1 MIMKHAQYLRQ
12 TMKNGIRLFAIMVF
26 VTTSAFAVDTF
37 TATGGTVV
45 SGYWNS
51 TNTGIQVSITVP
63 NNIVIKY
70 ANTQITID
78 GGAYEAIGDNPMTN
92 VSTSVGGA
100 TTLSYTAAELEA
112 ATGFADGST
121 FEFKVVYYNAS
132 FGATG
137 DEDPIN
143 PTGVVIDQTA
153 PGATSAAWS
162 PTTGTLKI
170 GQTLTLN
177 FTAGEASLTTTALT
191 VNSVDVSSNFSDD
204 GAGNYSTTYII
215 GDGDADVASAGQC
228 PLSITLKDPAGNTGS
243 AFTTTPGSGSTPT
256 IDANK
261 PTISS
266 VAFSPSTG
274 TRTVGQ
280 AITMTIQTSEAG
292 LTVSALTV
300 NSVDVSGT
308 FVDNNDASY
317 TVTYTVGE
325 GNTDIDVASQLPLSV
340 NLSDAAGNLSG
351 AYTTSPAAG
360 SSPGV
365 DGHTPTITNATFTPS
380 IGTLNVG
387 DALTMNITAGSSETG
402 LTAGTITV
410 NGVSVGSTLSDDGGG
425 NYSVTYT
432 LIEGNNDINDAA
444 QVPLS
449 ITLSDGAGNT
459 SAAYTTSPAAGSCPA
474 IDANSPSII
483 SVVFSPTSGYRK
495 VGQAVT
501 TTITEGTSETGLSAG
516 TMTINGNDVSGT
528 LVDNSDGTYTVT
540 YTVQEGDTDISSSQT
555 IPISLTLKDAAL
567 NNSNTFS
574 TSPSA
579 SNTPT
584 IDGHTPVVSSAAF
597 SPSTG
602 TLVVGNVLTMTI
614 GTNEA
619 GLSAT
624 TLTINGVDVSGNI
637 SETGGGNYSTT
648 YTISEGDA
656 DRDVASTI
664 PISIQFSDAAGNASN
679 SFTTTPNA
687 GSSPGIDANTA
698 SVTSVSFT
706 PSSGL
711 QGVGDAIT
719 MAIVAS
725 EADLVANT
733 ITVNGVDVKSTLT
746 DLGAGSYRVTYTI
759 AEGNTAI
766 ADAATIP
773 IQVILEDLAG
783 NPTPSFTTT
792 PAAGSAPGID
802 GSTPTISAVTFSP
815 TSLVQKV
822 GNTISMTISASESNL
837 TATTTTINGVD
848 VSSTFSA
855 GGSNT
860 YTVTYTVAEGNT
872 DIGDDAQIPIAVV
885 LSDAGGNSSASYT
898 TSPASNQS
906 PGVDANTASVNS
918 ITFTPTSGILAVG
931 DALTATIN
939 ASETN
944 LTANTLTINS
954 VDVSST
960 LVDNSDNSY
969 TATYTVAEGN
979 NAIADAATIP
989 VSITF
994 TDAAGNLTNNYTS
1007 SPGAGVSPGVD
1018 ADSPIISGLSF
1029 SPTSGARKVGDAITI
1044 LVTADAT
1051 GFSANTATV
1060 NGVNVASTITDNAN
1074 NTYTFTYTIS
1084 EGDAAVSDA
1093 ATIPVN
1099 FILADA
1105 NSNVSNTWTTSPV
1118 AGSTPWIDAVTPTI
1132 SSVSFNPS
1140 SGDLAVGDELVMTI
1154 NSSETVLTATTVT
1167 INGVDVSGTYSET
1180 GGGAYTATYT
1190 IIEGNTDRADNAT
1203 IPIEVVLADAAGNAS
1218 TSFTSTPVATSA
1230 PSIDANSPT
1239 ITNLSFS
1246 PTTGTLKVADIL
1258 TATVTASESGLT
1270 ISTLT
1275 INSVDVSGNVT
1286 DNSDGTYTVIY
1297 TIANGNANIADNATI
1312 PVSVTFADAA
1322 GNSSN
1327 NYVTSP
1333 TSGSTPA
1340 LDANIPT
1347 ISGVSFSPTTGTLVA
1362 GDALTVTVTASEA
1375 GLSAGAITIN
1385 GVDVAATFVDNT
1397 DNTYTLTY
1405 TVVDGN
1411 TDVADNATIAIS
1423 IILSDAAG
1431 NNTATYTTSPV
1442 AGSTPIIDANSPSI
1456 TAVSFSPTNGTLVP
1470 GQDISVSVTASEASL
1485 TANTVEINGVDV
1497 SATHTPN
1504 GGGSYGYTYTISEG
1518 DNDVADN
1525 ETIAVNIILAD
1536 AAGNVSNTFT
1546 TSPLATNTPIIDAN
1560 TPTISNVTFSP
1571 TSGTLAVGDAVSVT
1585 IITNDTGLSANTI
1598 TINGVNVASTL
1609 VDNADNT
1616 YTVTYTISEGNTS
1629 IAASTTMAVNVIL
1642 EDAAGNVSATY
1653 NTSPNSNNTPT
1664 IDATSPTISGVTY
1677 SPTTGTLLVGDALTV
1692 TVTSTETGLTAGAI
1706 TVNSVDVA
1714 STLVDNA
1721 DNTYTLTY
1729 TVVEGNTDVLQTA
1742 TIPLSIILNDVA
1754 GNSSTAYTTAPLAAN
1769 TPAID
1774 AHTPSVT
1781 LITFSPT
1788 SGSLAVGGE
1797 LTATIT
1803 TSETGLTAVTME
1815 INGVDVSSTYTE
1827 LGGSLYQ
1834 VIYTVSEGDN
1844 DIDNAAT
1851 IPVNIILS
1859 DVAGNNTAAFT
1870 TTPAAN
1876 NAPAIDGHLPSII
1889 LATYS
1894 PTTGT
1899 LIVGDVVTA
1908 TITAGEAGLT
1918 AGAITINSV
1927 DVASTLVDNADNTYT
1942 LTYTIVEGNNDIAAA
1957 ATMPLS
1963 IVLADAAGNESAA
1976 FTTAPVA
1983 NNTPTIDGN
1992 SPAISLAAYSPTS
2005 GSLGVGDVITLT
2017 ITAGETGLSASS
2029 ATVNTVDVASTL
2041 VDNADNTYTFTYTIA
2056 ENNTTIL
2063 DSQTIP
2069 LSVVLSDAA
2078 GNTNTA
2084 YTTAPLAANTPAI
2097 DAILATITSVTFS
2110 PTSGILAIGSE
2121 LTATITASETGL
2133 AAVTLEINGV
2143 DVSGTYS
2150 ELGGSLYQ
2158 VIYTVS
2164 TNDNDIDDAATIP
2177 VSVIL
2182 EDASGNPTL
2191 EYTTSPLAGVSPGI
2205 DAHVP
2210 VIASVQFSPTSGYLI
2225 VGDDLLLNV
2234 NADGTSYSIGTIS
2247 INGKSITSI
2256 TDNGDN
2262 TYTTTYTIAE
2272 GDNDIAAAATV
2283 PISVTLLDAA
2293 GNESAAFITSP
2304 TAGTTPTIDAHSPTL
2319 SSITTAL
2326 GATYAKLGDTF
2337 NITVLSDEAVSLSG
2351 GASLNLYL
2359 NSGTSISLTT
2369 ATQITNIVFPYTVQ
2383 VDDETTSLSVDSIT
2397 VSGGSLTDIAGND
2410 VILTLPTGANIEDNE
2425 VIIVDGIIPYNFS
2438 ITSITQDGT
2447 YSTTGYYNSGD
2458 NGLSFEV
2465 ALDNTDGSLTNGT
2478 LQLQGRFASEATYT
2492 NIGDA
2497 TSITN
2502 INGQTLTLDNATI
2515 AAHVGY
2521 FENVY
2526 MRYLVK
2532 VTDVAGNAENSAISA
2547 DSMLIDK
2554 TVPSS
2559 FSILDVT
2566 PIGGNAVDGI
2576 LNATNSSIDFL
2587 VSIPNDATLSSGT
2600 IQMEFRINS
2609 GTWADLSTA
2618 QNITS
2623 INTNQGVSIPSADF
2637 TGISDTDSLYFRTTL
2652 TDNAGNYA
2660 TSATYE
2666 TATIVDYGPPAQAQI
2681 GDVTTVGGTI
2691 VASYWNASNTTLQVL
2706 VPIDN
2711 TDASLIGGTVQIK
2724 MAVLPGAY
2732 ENVGTPATID
2742 ALSDMTVTITEA
2754 AIQGHSAYA
2763 EDVEFSITADISDAG
2778 LNTTEALA
2786 SLTTLTIDQVLPG
2799 DETTGVITMIGG
2811 IVATNY
2817 WNASNTELTIEIPF
2831 LNTDNSIGLG
2841 GTIDL
2846 EARANAIPWVSIGTQ
2861 TDILTPTS
2869 PKIVTLTQ
2877 GDISDITG
2885 FDTGVTLHFRA
2896 TVTDVAGNAT
2906 VYSESATAIS
2916 VDVTAPSAFSISSY
2930 TTEGASVVSGYW
2942 NTTNTG
2948 LNLDIPV
2955 ANDASLVHTVD
2966 NFGQIQIQA
2975 QIDGGAWEDI
2985 GSALDI
2991 TTANTNE
2998 NIALLQSEMEALTN
3012 FADGVDIILR
3022 AEIRDDAGNITT
3034 STYVDETL
3042 INDLTLPAV
3051 FTTGLVESNA
3061 ISFWNLVSETMNVS
3075 IPIANDASLE
3085 NGSLDIYMGIDALSL
3100 ENVYSAAIPAINTV
3114 QIEDID
3120 SSIVEH
3126 ITGFAETET
3135 IYTKAVI
3142 WDIAGNSST
3151 GIISAS
3157 EVIIDQIAPDVLSFI
3172 TITTTATQNS
3182 VADYWNSYNTDIH
3195 FTVDAPAIDPTLV
3208 NGNYQFYL
3216 RTSTNPY
3223 EAFGAPNN
3231 IPAVGEYT
3239 FDYTSTTFEAITGFT
3254 DGFLIDAKFVL
3265 TDVAGNSTEGTISE
3279 DFLTID
3285 QTPPVESSFIET
3297 STSFDNYMNSSDTL
3311 HATWNDFTDAT
3322 SGIDIYHYASTLDG
3336 VAPVAN
3342 DWNNV
3347 PIGETTY
3354 IDSLT
3359 IPNEADNYVLFVNA
3373 FDVAGNIS
3381 AFIQTNG
3388 IIADYTPPA
3397 STAILDPYYFIE
3409 NWSDAIT
3416 GSSSDNI
3423 SGVANIVINVTR
3435 NSDDFYWSGT
3445 AWAVDSAAIELTS
3458 SFDPWTIP
3466 LLADVLENRV
3476 NYTIKTVATDSANNV
3491 QTDSGEDI
3499 FEFVINSPPVFTQ
3512 ADPDTATEDIAY
3524 ELILTANDVDIVSS
3538 SGDELKYY
3546 LLDAPLSMEI
3556 DSLLGIVIWTPTNDE
3571 TGDTTFTVQVRDLH
3585 LEADTMTVEL
3595 YVTPIN
3601 DAPEIVALLSPID
3614 QYVQTVA
3621 TGINLQF
3628 TWNHAVDVD
3637 NAQAD
3642 LTYMLHFQS
3651 RNYDTLF
3658 NSTDTFLVVDVS
3670 QLGVPV
3676 DTLVTWFVDS
3686 HDGRDT
3692 SVVSLPF
3699 TFTPAGPELNLSSS
3713 DFVIRQ
3719 RRGSAPDSSLSI
3731 SNTGI
3736 LPLSWAISTKPTWLS
3751 FDTTNGIIAYNNS
3764 QNVPLHIASST
3775 FETGVYTGTITFR
3788 SNDINNDSIPI
3799 PIRVEIYDKPELAVK
3814 LYHSSV
3820 YASTF
3825 EIFIVDSLAMTDSI
3839 RANIANDT
3847 LVLNKVRENV
3857 YSSLLNFTNV
3867 GNKQLQV
3874 FASGWAGDTTVTR
3887 DFTVSLAKS
3896 NMDWIASNPED
3907 DFTILGKKGAFSMD
3921 ESIAIMSA
3929 AQVGENLEYKVL
3941 SRQSILNEPV
3951 MIQLRTHEM
3960 NKAIYIENKDGIYTE
3975 LPTREENGILM
3986 AYTSQMGKFS
3996 IGERNIIVPDVT
4008 ELFPNYPN
4016 PFNGHT
4022 TIHFDL
4028 GFFDGAVQHTVVN
4041 IYNIRGQLI
4050 HELRNAPMSPGNYQ
4064 INWSGQDQWGK
4075 PVSSGLYFVTVA
4087 TDKGYFKSAKMVV
4100 LK

>member
-1 MIMKHAQYLRQ
+1 M
-12 TMKNGIRLFAIMVF
+12 
-26 VTTSAFAVDTF
+26 S
-37 TATGGTVV
+37 
-45 SGYWNS
+45 
-51 TNTGIQVSITVP
+51 
-63 NNIVIKY
+63 
-70 ANTQITID
+70 
-78 GGAYEAIGDNPMTN
+78 
-92 VSTSVGGA
+92 
-100 TTLSYTAAELEA
+100 
-112 ATGFADGST
+112 
-121 FEFKVVYYNAS
+121 
-132 FGATG
+132 
-137 DEDPIN
+137 
-143 PTGVVIDQTA
+143 
-153 PGATSAAWS
+153 
-162 PTTGTLKI
+162 
-170 GQTLTLN
+170 
-177 FTAGEASLTTTALT
+177 
-191 VNSVDVSSNFSDD
+191 
-204 GAGNYSTTYII
+204 
-215 GDGDADVASAGQC
+215 
-228 PLSITLKDPAGNTGS
+228 
-243 AFTTTPGSGSTPT
+243 
-256 IDANK
+256 
-261 PTISS
+261 
-266 VAFSPSTG
+266 
-274 TRTVGQ
+274 
-280 AITMTIQTSEAG
+280 
-292 LTVSALTV
+292 
-300 NSVDVSGT
+300 
-308 FVDNNDASY
+308 DAS
-317 TVTYTVGE
+317 
-325 GNTDIDVASQLPLSV
+325 
-340 NLSDAAGNLSG
+340 
-351 AYTTSPAAG
+351 
-360 SSPGV
+360 
-365 DGHTPTITNATFTPS
+365 
-380 IGTLNVG
+380 
-387 DALTMNITAGSSETG
+387 
-402 LTAGTITV
+402 
-410 NGVSVGSTLSDDGGG
+410 
-425 NYSVTYT
+425 
-432 LIEGNNDINDAA
+432 
-444 QVPLS
+444 
-449 ITLSDGAGNT
+449 
-459 SAAYTTSPAAGSCPA
+459 
-474 IDANSPSII
+474 
-483 SVVFSPTSGYRK
+483 
-495 VGQAVT
+495 
-501 TTITEGTSETGLSAG
+501 
-516 TMTINGNDVSGT
+516 
-528 LVDNSDGTYTVT
+528 
-540 YTVQEGDTDISSSQT
+540 
-555 IPISLTLKDAAL
+555 
-567 NNSNTFS
+567 
-574 TSPSA
+574 
-579 SNTPT
+579 
-584 IDGHTPVVSSAAF
+584 
-597 SPSTG
+597 
-602 TLVVGNVLTMTI
+602 
-614 GTNEA
+614 
-619 GLSAT
+619 
-624 TLTINGVDVSGNI
+624 
-637 SETGGGNYSTT
+637 
-648 YTISEGDA
+648 
-656 DRDVASTI
+656 
-664 PISIQFSDAAGNASN
+664 
-679 SFTTTPNA
+679 
-687 GSSPGIDANTA
+687 
-698 SVTSVSFT
+698 
-706 PSSGL
+706 
-711 QGVGDAIT
+711 
-719 MAIVAS
+719 
-725 EADLVANT
+725 
-733 ITVNGVDVKSTLT
+733 
-746 DLGAGSYRVTYTI
+746 
-759 AEGNTAI
+759 
-766 ADAATIP
+766 
-773 IQVILEDLAG
+773 
-783 NPTPSFTTT
+783 
-792 PAAGSAPGID
+792 
-802 GSTPTISAVTFSP
+802 
-815 TSLVQKV
+815 
-822 GNTISMTISASESNL
+822 
-837 TATTTTINGVD
+837 
-848 VSSTFSA
+848 
-855 GGSNT
+855 
-860 YTVTYTVAEGNT
+860 
-872 DIGDDAQIPIAVV
+872 
-885 LSDAGGNSSASYT
+885 
-898 TSPASNQS
+898 
-906 PGVDANTASVNS
+906 
-918 ITFTPTSGILAVG
+918 
-931 DALTATIN
+931 
-939 ASETN
+939 
-944 LTANTLTINS
+944 
-954 VDVSST
+954 
-960 LVDNSDNSY
+960 
-969 TATYTVAEGN
+969 
-979 NAIADAATIP
+979 
-989 VSITF
+989 
-994 TDAAGNLTNNYTS
+994 
-1007 SPGAGVSPGVD
+1007 
-1018 ADSPIISGLSF
+1018 
-1029 SPTSGARKVGDAITI
+1029 
-1044 LVTADAT
+1044 
-1051 GFSANTATV
+1051 
-1060 NGVNVASTITDNAN
+1060 
-1074 NTYTFTYTIS
+1074 
-1084 EGDAAVSDA
+1084 
-1093 ATIPVN
+1093 
-1099 FILADA
+1099 
-1105 NSNVSNTWTTSPV
+1105 
-1118 AGSTPWIDAVTPTI
+1118 
-1132 SSVSFNPS
+1132 
-1140 SGDLAVGDELVMTI
+1140 
-1154 NSSETVLTATTVT
+1154 
-1167 INGVDVSGTYSET
+1167 
-1180 GGGAYTATYT
+1180 
-1190 IIEGNTDRADNAT
+1190 
-1203 IPIEVVLADAAGNAS
+1203 
-1218 TSFTSTPVATSA
+1218 
-1230 PSIDANSPT
+1230 
-1239 ITNLSFS
+1239 
-1246 PTTGTLKVADIL
+1246 
-1258 TATVTASESGLT
+1258 
-1270 ISTLT
+1270 
-1275 INSVDVSGNVT
+1275 
-1286 DNSDGTYTVIY
+1286 
-1297 TIANGNANIADNATI
+1297 
-1312 PVSVTFADAA
+1312 
-1322 GNSSN
+1322 
-1327 NYVTSP
+1327 
-1333 TSGSTPA
+1333 
-1340 LDANIPT
+1340 
-1347 ISGVSFSPTTGTLVA
+1347 
-1362 GDALTVTVTASEA
+1362 
-1375 GLSAGAITIN
+1375 
-1385 GVDVAATFVDNT
+1385 
-1397 DNTYTLTY
+1397 
-1405 TVVDGN
+1405 
-1411 TDVADNATIAIS
+1411 
-1423 IILSDAAG
+1423 
-1431 NNTATYTTSPV
+1431 
-1442 AGSTPIIDANSPSI
+1442 
-1456 TAVSFSPTNGTLVP
+1456 
-1470 GQDISVSVTASEASL
+1470 
-1485 TANTVEINGVDV
+1485 
-1497 SATHTPN
+1497 
-1504 GGGSYGYTYTISEG
+1504 
-1518 DNDVADN
+1518 
-1525 ETIAVNIILAD
+1525 
-1536 AAGNVSNTFT
+1536 
-1546 TSPLATNTPIIDAN
+1546 
-1560 TPTISNVTFSP
+1560 
-1571 TSGTLAVGDAVSVT
+1571 
-1585 IITNDTGLSANTI
+1585 
-1598 TINGVNVASTL
+1598 
-1609 VDNADNT
+1609 
-1616 YTVTYTISEGNTS
+1616 
-1629 IAASTTMAVNVIL
+1629 
-1642 EDAAGNVSATY
+1642 
-1653 NTSPNSNNTPT
+1653 
-1664 IDATSPTISGVTY
+1664 
-1677 SPTTGTLLVGDALTV
+1677 
-1692 TVTSTETGLTAGAI
+1692 
-1706 TVNSVDVA
+1706 
-1714 STLVDNA
+1714 
-1721 DNTYTLTY
+1721 
-1729 TVVEGNTDVLQTA
+1729 
-1742 TIPLSIILNDVA
+1742 
-1754 GNSSTAYTTAPLAAN
+1754 
-1769 TPAID
+1769 
-1774 AHTPSVT
+1774 
-1781 LITFSPT
+1781 
-1788 SGSLAVGGE
+1788 
-1797 LTATIT
+1797 
-1803 TSETGLTAVTME
+1803 
-1815 INGVDVSSTYTE
+1815 
-1827 LGGSLYQ
+1827 
-1834 VIYTVSEGDN
+1834 
-1844 DIDNAAT
+1844 
-1851 IPVNIILS
+1851 
-1859 DVAGNNTAAFT
+1859 GNNTAAFT

-1876 NAPAIDGHLPSII
+1876 NAPAIDGNSPSII

-1976 FTTAPVA
+1976 FVTAPVA
-1983 NNTPTIDGN
+1983 NTTPTIDAN
-1992 SPAISLAAYSPTS
+1992 SPVVSLAAYSPTS
-2005 GSLGVGDVITLT
+2005 GSLGVGDDITLT

-2056 ENNTTIL
+2056 ENNNTIL
-2063 DSQTIP
+2063 DSETIP

-2097 DAILATITSVTFS
+2097 DATLASITALSFTPNSTILIPGTD
-2110 PTSGILAIGSE
+2110 
-2121 LTATITASETGL
+2121 LTMTITASESGL
-2133 AAVTLEINGV
+2133 AANAISVNNV
-2143 DVSGTYS
+2143 DVAESFS
-2150 ELGGSLYQ
+2150 ALGGNLYQ

-2164 TNDNDIDDAATIP
+2164 TNDNDIDDTATIP

-2210 VIASVQFSPTSGYLI
+2210 VITSVQFSPTSGYLI